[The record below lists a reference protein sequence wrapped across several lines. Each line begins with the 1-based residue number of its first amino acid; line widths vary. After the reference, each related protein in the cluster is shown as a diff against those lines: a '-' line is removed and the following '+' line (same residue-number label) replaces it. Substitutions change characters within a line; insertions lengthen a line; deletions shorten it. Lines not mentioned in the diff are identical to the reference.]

1 MGAAFSVEVESM
13 RFLLALLLAAPAWS
27 AAATIM
33 VFGDSL
39 SSAYGLQRDQGWT
52 TLLQQRIDE
61 KKLDYKVANASI
73 SGDTTSGGSSRID
86 AALKTHR
93 PSIVIIALG
102 GNDGLRGIKPDAMRT
117 NLDSIILASRRANAQ
132 VLLVGMR
139 MPPNFGKGYSEKF
152 QRVYADLA
160 RERKVPLAPFLLE
173 GFADKP
179 EFFQA
184 DGIHPNAQAQ
194 PLMLE
199 VVWKALAPMLK
210 VRR

>member
-1 MGAAFSVEVESM
+1 
-13 RFLLALLLAAPAWS
+13 
-27 AAATIM
+27 
-33 VFGDSL
+33 
-39 SSAYGLQRDQGWT
+39 
-52 TLLQQRIDE
+52 
-61 KKLDYKVANASI
+61 
-73 SGDTTSGGSSRID
+73 
-86 AALKTHR
+86 
-93 PSIVIIALG
+93 
-102 GNDGLRGIKPDAMRT
+102 
-117 NLDSIILASRRANAQ
+117 
-132 VLLVGMR
+132 MR

-199 VVWKALAPMLK
+199 VVWTALAPMLK